1 MRRALV
7 ILGTRPEAI
16 KLGPVI
22 VELQKPDSGF
32 QVGVCVTGQHREL
45 LAAPL
50 RTFGIVPDDDLAS
63 MRPGQ
68 SLASSASRILAGLED
83 VIVRRRPDVVVV
95 QGDTTSTFC
104 GALAAFYSRI
114 PVAHVEAGLRTDK
127 PDSPFPEEMNRRLS
141 ARLAGLHLAA
151 TEWAANNLLTE
162 GVAADA
168 IRVTGN
174 PGIDALLGLRATR
187 RQSPTRRVW
196 LWRDRSKRLIT
207 ITAHRRESFGR
218 GLQGICEAVERLAQ
232 RPDVEL
238 AWPLH
243 PNPDVRRVVLSR
255 LSTTP
260 HVSLLPP
267 LDYPDFIDLLAG
279 SDLTLTDSGGV
290 QEEAPSVGTPALV
303 LRESTERPEAIE
315 AGTSILVG
323 CEAAK
328 IVSAA
333 QRLLDDQD
341 ELRWRSRIHNPYGD
355 GCSAPRIAAG
365 LRDLLGLRSLA
376 AAG

>member
-32 QVGVCVTGQHREL
+32 QVRVCVTGQHREL
-45 LAAPL
+45 LEAPL

-68 SLASSASRILAGLED
+68 GLAASASRILAGLED
-83 VIVRRRPDVVVV
+83 VMVRRQPDVVVV

-114 PVAHVEAGLRTDK
+114 PVAHVEAGLRTDQ

-141 ARLAGLHLAA
+141 TRLAGLHLAA
-151 TEWAANNLLTE
+151 TEWAANNLLAE
-162 GVAADA
+162 GVAAES
-168 IRVTGN
+168 IQVTGN
-174 PGIDALLGLRATR
+174 PGIDALLSLRATQ

-196 LWRDRSKRLIT
+196 SWRDRSRSLIT
-207 ITAHRRESFGR
+207 ITAHRRESFGH
-218 GLQGICEAVERLAQ
+218 GLQGICEAVERLSQ
-232 RPDVEL
+232 RPDVQM

-243 PNPDVRRVVLSR
+243 PNPDVRRVVLGR

-260 HVSLLPP
+260 NISLLPP

-279 SDLTLTDSGGV
+279 SHLTLTDSGGV

-303 LRESTERPEAIE
+303 LRDKTERPEAIE

-323 CEAAK
+323 CEATK
-328 IVSAA
+328 IVAA
-333 QRLLDDQD
+333 AERLLDDRD
-341 ELRWRSRIHNPYGD
+341 ELHRRLRIHNPYGD
-355 GCSAPRIAAG
+355 GRAAPRIAAG
-365 LRDLLGLRSLA
+365 LRNLLGLQKLA